1 MKQFSIFT
9 AIITLMLSACKNP
22 DNSCATDF
30 DQSAFLTN
38 IANNIITPRYD
49 SLKLEVDAL
58 SLAVSNFTASPNQQ
72 SLDAARVAYRN
83 AGMIW
88 QKAMIFEFGPAEN
101 VQLRASLNN
110 FPVFEGRLEYAAQ
123 GGNYNLEID
132 SFSFAKGFPAIDYL
146 LYAGA
151 ANDAAIIALFDTD
164 ANAQNRKNFLT
175 AVMAQIKSKTDAVH
189 SGWATY
195 KPTFIATTGV
205 ATGSPISL
213 LVNQLNQNYE
223 LFKNNKLGNPI
234 GAKVSYIA
242 SPDKVEAKHSGLSLD
257 FALASLYGT
266 YELFMGKDGSGFDDY
281 IAASGAEKDGQPLQN
296 VIINQFNT
304 IASSLEALRP
314 ETLNGAIQTNFNA
327 VKTAYGHAQ
336 NQVIYLKTDLPSVLC
351 ISITYIDNTDDGD

>member
-1 MKQFSIFT
+1 MSRIFLFSILFVFFV
-9 AIITLMLSACKNP
+9 MGCKDP
-22 DNSCATDF
+22 DNSCATNF
-30 DQSAFLTN
+30 DQTAFLTN
-38 IANNIITPRYD
+38 IANNIITARYD
-49 SLKLEVDAL
+49 SLKQEVDAL
-58 SLAVSNFTASPNQQ
+58 SLAVSDFTASPSQQ
-72 SLDAARVAYRN
+72 TLDAARTAYRN
-83 AGMIW
+83 AGLIW
-88 QKAMIFEFGPAEN
+88 QKAMIFEFGPAEE
-101 VQLRASLNN
+101 VQLRATLNN
-110 FPVFEGRLEYAAQ
+110 FPVFESRLEYAAE

-132 SFSFAKGFPAIDYL
+132 SFSYTRGFPAIDYL

-151 ANDAAIIALFDTD
+151 ADDAGIITLFDTD
-164 ANAQNRKNFLT
+164 SNAQIRRNFLT

-195 KPTFIATTGV
+195 KSTFIATTGV
-205 ATGSPISL
+205 STGSPISL

-223 LFKNNKLGNPI
+223 LFKNNKLGNTI

-296 VIINQFNT
+296 VIANQFNT
-304 IASSLEALRP
+304 ITASLEALRP
-314 ETLNGAIQTNFNA
+314 ETLNGAIQNNFNA

-336 NQVIYLKTDLPSVLC
+336 NQVVYLKTDLASVLC
-351 ISITYIDNTDDGD
+351 ISITYVDNTDDGD